1 MIYKER
7 FIMADKV
14 TVNYDGLKTLA
25 DNIIKQKGEYDN
37 LMKKITTTAT
47 TLNSIWEDTAAREF
61 AEKVKGMDKT
71 FTAFGQALENIG
83 IHMRNVSNSYET
95 LSKEIKAAQN
105 KSF

>member
-1 MIYKER
+1 
-7 FIMADKV
+7 MADKV
-14 TVNYDGLKTLA
+14 TVNYDGLKSVA
-25 DNIIKQKGEYDN
+25 DNIIRQKGEYDN

-47 TLNSIWEDTAAREF
+47 TLNSIWEDAAAREF

-83 IHMRNVSNSYET
+83 THMKNVSTSYET
-95 LSKEIKAAQN
+95 LSREIKNAQN